1 MDHRTEKHVSEM
13 ARQYV
18 MKFSYS
24 NRLLGVVIQD
34 LTLPNF
40 WYRFHVYAV
49 QSKFKSKY
57 MISFCRTL
65 DKCCCMSPLPFP
77 NTFNCPTSLETHAST
92 SSSQPCVMIRHI
104 EAPATLLRK
113 SKLGSSRKPV
123 STIPLWASCVCLGIP
138 QQEQQ

>member
-57 MISFCRTL
+57 MIFL
-65 DKCCCMSPLPFP
+65 
-77 NTFNCPTSLETHAST
+77 
-92 SSSQPCVMIRHI
+92 
-104 EAPATLLRK
+104 
-113 SKLGSSRKPV
+113 
-123 STIPLWASCVCLGIP
+123 
-138 QQEQQ
+138 